1 MRNTHIFRTLAVVA
15 AFACVASTASAQ
27 SMLSNS
33 SVTVSVTLTSQCKWT
48 TSAPTGLAV
57 AFGTYTA
64 FRATPLTPAT
74 PATFSVTC
82 TRNFGTSP
90 TVTWDTT
97 NGTNTGIGVLAG
109 LQYTLSVSGGT
120 PTAGTAASTSTTGS
134 GDVILYTLSG
144 SMPADQAG
152 SVTAGAASHVRQ
164 LTMSF

>member
-1 MRNTHIFRTLAVVA
+1 MKTIVRAIAVAA
-15 AFACVASTASAQ
+15 AFAAVGSTASAQ
-27 SMLSNS
+27 SMLSNAN
-33 SVTVSVTLTSQCKWT
+33 VTVSVTLTSQCKWT
-48 TSAPTGLAV
+48 TSAPAGLAV

-64 FRATPLTPAT
+64 FRNTPLTPAT

-109 LQYTLSVSGGT
+109 LQYSLSVTGGAPT
-120 PTAGTAASTSTTGS
+120 PGTAADTTTIGT
-134 GDVILYTLSG
+134 GDVIVYTLSG

-152 SVTAGAASHVRQ
+152 TATAGLASHVRQ